1 MSFTS
6 TNLKKNR
13 FIGSSFKFGGN
24 LFFISMVFL
33 FFFLNPIKSCR
44 LCLLFSNFK
53 DTTSLRVTMQQ
64 AISTT
69 YKYTSKKENPPTNR
83 GLFHDFRFSP
93 GYDNLQQDGI
103 SEAVGS
109 LTVFLHTAGK
119 GASCPY
125 CGHFSHRL
133 HSYYSRH
140 IQDLEVYGHTLELVI
155 KVGKYYC
162 ENVSCPRKIFCEP
175 LSFLARRY
183 GRRSYLV
190 EERIRSISLE
200 LTSRKA
206 SSLLQLFH
214 INGQ

>member
-1 MSFTS
+1 
-6 TNLKKNR
+6 
-13 FIGSSFKFGGN
+13 
-24 LFFISMVFL
+24 
-33 FFFLNPIKSCR
+33 
-44 LCLLFSNFK
+44 
-53 DTTSLRVTMQQ
+53 MQQ

-155 KVGKYYC
+155 KVGKYYWFFVKFGGKFFSAHLA
-162 ENVSCPRKIFCEP
+162 NSVSAYIF
-175 LSFLARRY
+175 L
-183 GRRSYLV
+183 
-190 EERIRSISLE
+190 
-200 LTSRKA
+200 
-206 SSLLQLFH
+206 
-214 INGQ
+214 

>member
-1 MSFTS
+1 M
-6 TNLKKNR
+6 
-13 FIGSSFKFGGN
+13 
-24 LFFISMVFL
+24 
-33 FFFLNPIKSCR
+33 
-44 LCLLFSNFK
+44 LFSNFK

-214 INGQ
+214 ITASSSSCLRILQQCGQHNPMHNKSIYVGIDDFAYKKGKDYMSVVVDR

>member
-1 MSFTS
+1 M
-6 TNLKKNR
+6 
-13 FIGSSFKFGGN
+13 
-24 LFFISMVFL
+24 
-33 FFFLNPIKSCR
+33 
-44 LCLLFSNFK
+44 LFSNFK

-83 GLFHDFRFSP
+83 GLFHDFRFSL

-140 IQDLEVYGHTLELVI
+140 IQDLEVYGHTLELVHKGWQI
-155 KVGKYYC
+155 LL
-162 ENVSCPRKIFCEP
+162 RKCF
-175 LSFLARRY
+175 LSAKNILRTVVFS
-183 GRRSYLV
+183 G
-190 EERIRSISLE
+190 
-200 LTSRKA
+200 
-206 SSLLQLFH
+206 SSVW
-214 INGQ
+214 

>member
-1 MSFTS
+1 
-6 TNLKKNR
+6 
-13 FIGSSFKFGGN
+13 
-24 LFFISMVFL
+24 
-33 FFFLNPIKSCR
+33 
-44 LCLLFSNFK
+44 
-53 DTTSLRVTMQQ
+53 MQQ
-64 AISTT
+64 VISTT
-69 YKYTSKKENPPTNR
+69 YKYTSKKENAPTNR
-83 GLFHDFRFSP
+83 GLFHDFRFSL

-140 IQDLEVYGHTLELVI
+140 IEDLEVYGHTLELVI

-162 ENVSCPRKIFCEP
+162 DNVSCPQKIFCEP

-183 GRRSYLV
+183 GRRSYHG
-190 EERIRSISLE
+190 INSLCP
-200 LTSRKA
+200 A
-206 SSLLQLFH
+206 SSSFLYLVSKRSSSGCTRDDNSVSFH
-214 INGQ
+214 HAIYAHQCQNSKRIGITNSLK

>member
-1 MSFTS
+1 M
-6 TNLKKNR
+6 
-13 FIGSSFKFGGN
+13 
-24 LFFISMVFL
+24 
-33 FFFLNPIKSCR
+33 
-44 LCLLFSNFK
+44 LFSNFK

-83 GLFHDFRFSP
+83 GLFHNFRFSL
-93 GYDNLQQDGI
+93 GYDNLQQAGI
-103 SEAVGS
+103 SEDVGS
-109 LTVFLHTAGK
+109 LTVFLYTAGK

-155 KVGKYYC
+155 RVGKYYC
-162 ENVSCPRKIFCEP
+162 DNVSCLQKIFCEP
-175 LSFLARRY
+175 LSFLVRRY

-190 EERIRSISLE
+190 EERIRSISLK
-200 LTSRKA
+200 LTFRKV
-206 SSLLQLFH
+206 SFLLQLFH
-214 INGQ
+214 ITVSSSSCLRILQQYGQHNLLMHNKKY

>member
-1 MSFTS
+1 
-6 TNLKKNR
+6 
-13 FIGSSFKFGGN
+13 
-24 LFFISMVFL
+24 
-33 FFFLNPIKSCR
+33 
-44 LCLLFSNFK
+44 
-53 DTTSLRVTMQQ
+53 MQQ

-69 YKYTSKKENPPTNR
+69 YKYTSKKENTPTNR
-83 GLFHDFRFSP
+83 GLFHDFRFSL

-155 KVGKYYC
+155 KVGK
-162 ENVSCPRKIFCEP
+162 
-175 LSFLARRY
+175 
-183 GRRSYLV
+183 
-190 EERIRSISLE
+190 
-200 LTSRKA
+200 
-206 SSLLQLFH
+206 
-214 INGQ
+214 

>member
-1 MSFTS
+1 
-6 TNLKKNR
+6 
-13 FIGSSFKFGGN
+13 
-24 LFFISMVFL
+24 
-33 FFFLNPIKSCR
+33 
-44 LCLLFSNFK
+44 
-53 DTTSLRVTMQQ
+53 MQQ

-69 YKYTSKKENPPTNR
+69 YKYTSKKENTPTNR
-83 GLFHDFRFSP
+83 GLFHDFRFSL

-162 ENVSCPRKIFCEP
+162 GSSSNLVVI
-175 LSFLARRY
+175 SFLFQ
-183 GRRSYLV
+183 L
-190 EERIRSISLE
+190 
-200 LTSRKA
+200 
-206 SSLLQLFH
+206 SSSFLILLKVVDMFAF
-214 INGQ
+214 